1 MAFLKKEFLDRI
13 YDRVNDDAELLLQVV
28 REVAGEPKEY
38 GHGETKFVCPHC
50 NAGALTV
57 SKKKMIYK
65 CFSCNEV
72 SGRNAI
78 NFLMGPGS
86 KLSLQEA
93 VENVCQHYGI
103 LPEYE
108 EQRKPAVRR
117 KKEQPKQDAAADAA
131 TVTEDGSFCRQMLD
145 GSGLTREDVTAHVR
159 MRIGDSEFLETPTF
173 QKGTVNDR
181 YEIDKSGNDVI
192 IYYYDLD
199 GNPCTY
205 TYTPKGR
212 KPIERTYYRIRYEF
226 PDAHKDIS
234 GTPVKYRSPKGSP
247 TFIYYPEAIRKE
259 YREKNTIDTL
269 YIQEGEKKAEKAC
282 KHGIPSVAISGIQN
296 LGGPDKKLPQEL
308 IKLIRDCHVKKV
320 VFLMDSDLHD
330 LSKNLTETKPV
341 NQRPSAFFTA
351 VCKYKAYMNELVNQN
366 IYVEVYYGHVTK
378 NDAGDKGI
386 DDLLT
391 NTLRGKEETLAEDIR
406 QAMNTQLL
414 TGTYVQLYN
423 ITEVSTT
430 KIKEQF
436 YLTSAQ
442 VFCEHYKDQLKIL
455 REFVCMGWK
464 YRFNEKDELVSASPV
479 EPDEKFWEK
488 DETRKGEPLKFV
500 YTNAMTF
507 LERRGFHVYE
517 RSDDNY
523 FLVRVENGVVKAV
536 APRKVS
542 NFIHE
547 FTKAYLTKDVR
558 ELLLRGGTQYVGP
571 YQLEQL
577 EPFKGVFFEAT
588 RGLDYL
594 FFRDIAWKIT
604 EHSVKEVPLSE
615 IKFNIWSDSIHEF
628 SGMKLL
634 GPLVEVEKLPSEDY
648 SIKLTQ
654 AGQRCHFL
662 QFLVNASN
670 FTWRKKQKELTED
683 DVASNTQHLVSKLSA
698 IGYLAN
704 SYKDMGQAKAVIAMD
719 GKLQDFDEANGRTG
733 KSLVGLALRQIFP
746 RAKVLDG
753 KALGVSNNNR
763 QFIWEGLDER
773 SRIVIGDDL
782 MKDFD
787 FDSLFSLITSDWP
800 VNPKGQAAYTVP
812 FSKAPKIYLS
822 SNFSVAGDG
831 SSYRAR
837 QWPLAFS
844 DFYSEDHQPVQ
855 DFGALFFEEWDSDQ
869 WELFW
874 NLIAQCIQIYF
885 RFGYVPAPDSRLE
898 DRRLIQQIGEDFM
911 TWADE
916 YFEVG
921 GGHLNIRILR
931 QEMFRAFTEHVQN
944 TRGTKVPYSPKG
956 FSMRLG
962 YYVRL
967 KKYFLN
973 PHLYNPKTKTWNTC
987 DKDGKPVKTDK
998 SNGKEF
1004 YTIGAPD
1011 YYETH
1016 IFSDGTP
1023 APPELSIQFADDN
1036 DTETWEK

>member
-1 MAFLKKEFLDRI
+1 MAFLKKDFLDRI
-13 YDRVNDDAELLLQVV
+13 YDRVNSDEKLLMDVI

-38 GHGETKFVCPHC
+38 GRAETKFVCPHC
-50 NAGALTV
+50 KAGSLTV
-57 SKKKMIYK
+57 TPKKMIYK

-72 SGRNAI
+72 GGKNAI

-86 KLSLQEA
+86 GLSLQEA
-93 VENVCQHYGI
+93 VENVCHHYGI
-103 LPEYE
+103 APEYE
-108 EQRKPAVRR
+108 EPPR
-117 KKEQPKQDAAADAA
+117 KKDRKAKPSTPEASQAIDPDS
-131 TVTEDGSFCRQMLD
+131 GSFCAQMLD

-159 MRIGDSEFLETPTF
+159 LQLGDSDCRDTPTF
-173 QKGTVNDR
+173 QKGTINDR
-181 YEIDKSGNDVI
+181 YEIDRSGNDVI

-199 GNPCTY
+199 GNPCMY

-212 KPIERTYYRIRYEF
+212 KPIERLYYRIRYEF
-226 PDAHKDIS
+226 PDAHKDLS

-247 TFIYYPEAIRKE
+247 TFIYYPEAIRRK
-259 YREKNTIDTL
+259 YRAKDPIETL

-296 LGGPDKKLPQEL
+296 LGGPDKRLPQDL
-308 IKLIRDCHVKKV
+308 IKLIRDCQVRKV

-330 LSKNLTETKPV
+330 LSRNLSETKPV
-341 NQRPSAFFTA
+341 NQRPSAFFSA
-351 VCKYKAYMNELVNQN
+351 VVKYKAYMNELVNQQ
-366 IYVEVYYGHVTK
+366 IYVEVFYGHVIK
-378 NDAGDKGI
+378 NEAGDKGI

-391 NTLRGKEETLAEDIR
+391 NTLRGREETLAEDIR
-406 QAMNTQLL
+406 TALNTNLL

-423 ITEVSTT
+423 ITETSTT
-430 KIKEQF
+430 KIKEHF
-436 YLTSAQ
+436 FLTSAQ
-442 VFCEHYKDQLKIL
+442 VFCEHYKDQLKVL

-464 YRFNEKDELVSASPV
+464 YKFNEKEELVSASPV
-479 EPDEKFWEK
+479 EMDEQFWEK
-488 DETRKGEPLKFV
+488 DETRRGEPLKFV

-517 RSDDNY
+517 RGDDNY
-523 FLVRVENGVVKAV
+523 FLIRVENGIVRAV
-536 APRKVS
+536 TPRKVS

-577 EPFKGVFFEAT
+577 EPFHGSFFEAS
-588 RGLDYL
+588 RGLDYI
-594 FFRDIAWKIT
+594 FFKDTAWKIT
-604 EHSVKEVPLSE
+604 ERSVKEVPLSE
-615 IKFNIWSDSIHEF
+615 IKFNVWQDSVHDF

-634 GPLVEVEKLPSEDY
+634 GPLFEIFQDPNEDY
-648 SIKLTQ
+648 VVNLTET
-654 AGQRCHFL
+654 GQRCHFL
-662 QFLVNASN
+662 QFLANASN
-670 FTWRKKQKELTED
+670 FTWRKKDPDEMD
-683 DVASNTQHLVSKLSA
+683 IAGNAQHLVSKLAA

-719 GKLQDFDEANGRTG
+719 GKQQDFDEANGRTG

-763 QFIWEGLDER
+763 QFLWEGLDER
-773 SRIVIGDDL
+773 SRLVIGDDL

-812 FSKAPKIYLS
+812 FAKAPKIYLS
-822 SNFSVAGDG
+822 SNFSVTGDG

-844 DFYSEDHQPVQ
+844 DYYNEDHQPVQ

-874 NLIAQCIQIYF
+874 NLVAQCIQVYF

-898 DRRLIQQIGEDFM
+898 DRRLAQQIGEDFM

-921 GGHLNIRILR
+921 AGHLNIRILR
-931 QEMFRAFTEHVQN
+931 QDMYRAFIEHVQ
-944 TRGTKVPYSPKG
+944 TSRGTKVSYSPKS

-967 KKYFLN
+967 KKLYLN
-973 PHLYNPKTKTWNTC
+973 PHLYNPQTKTWNSY

-998 SNGKEF
+998 SNGREF
-1004 YTIGAPD
+1004 FTIGDVD
-1011 YYETH
+1011 YYSTH
-1016 IFSDGTP
+1016 SMGVTAP
-1023 APPELSIQFADDN
+1023 APPELLIEFVDKTDSEDRF
-1036 DTETWEK
+1036 